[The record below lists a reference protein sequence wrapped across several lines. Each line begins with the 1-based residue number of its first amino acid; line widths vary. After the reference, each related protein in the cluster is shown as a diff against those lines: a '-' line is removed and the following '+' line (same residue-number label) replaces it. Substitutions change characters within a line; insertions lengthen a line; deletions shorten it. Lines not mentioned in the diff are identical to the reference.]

1 MTACTNPELGK
12 LLHAYELNIL
22 TDDEVEQFERHTLSC
37 DYCHAK
43 LADFANC
50 ADLIRHGHRVR
61 SLVEE
66 TAQEA
71 SVRVSASHTLLQRL
85 WPDTSWLLKPG
96 VIYLAVLIL
105 ALPAAVGIQHLFRPE
120 DGVRPVQSIRLV
132 PTRSLQASVFEA
144 RSGLDGL
151 ISFGVPGAQS
161 GSAYSVVV
169 EDLDGRTIVRI
180 DRFVGFNALG
190 MADLL
195 LPHSKMVPGDYRLI
209 VRASNSNDPAVVEY
223 RFRIVE

>member
-37 DYCHAK
+37 DYCHTR

-66 TAQEA
+66 SAHEA
-71 SVRVSASHTLLQRL
+71 SVRASAHHTLLQRL
-85 WPDTSWLLKPG
+85 WPDTFWLLKPG

-105 ALPAAVGIQHLFRPE
+105 ALPAAIGLQHLVRQG

-132 PTRSLQASVFEA
+132 PTRSLQASSFDA
-144 RSGLDGL
+144 HSGLDGI
-151 ISFGVPGAQS
+151 ISFGVSGAQP
-161 GSAYSVVV
+161 GSVYSVVL
-169 EDLDGRTIVRI
+169 EDLKGGTLLHV
-180 DRFVGFNALG
+180 DRFVGFNNLG

-209 VRASNSNDPAVVEY
+209 VRPSNTNEPVVAEY